1 MRIPGSL
8 LLLLALSVLQIK
20 AELPPLIDRNL
31 FFGEV
36 QISGAQI
43 SPDGQYLSFL
53 KPYKG
58 ARNVW
63 IKRTAEPFSAAK
75 PLTAQE
81 KRPIPAYFWSRD
93 SKYILYV
100 QDAAGDENFNIY
112 AVHPGDPADSAT
124 GVPATRNLTD
134 SKGVRA
140 MIYALPKNQP
150 DTVYIGLNDRDKAWH
165 DLYKLTLSTGKRE
178 LMRENKDRISQW
190 LFDNQGK
197 LRAATRTT
205 DAGDIEILRVDAS
218 ATQPVYTCGVLDE
231 CRPLR
236 FDAQNNKLYLITNKG
251 PGTNFTELGLLD
263 LASGKVN
270 KIESDPKGQV
280 DLQYAMFSERTDRL
294 LATVY
299 EYDRRSIMWHNQAFE
314 ADYKWLTGKL
324 PNLEL
329 DFASGTADENLWIVS
344 ASSDTEPGEV
354 YLFDRKAKQLQ
365 RQYQLRDEIPR
376 DALASMTSIRYPSS
390 DGLEIPAYLTLP
402 KGIPPKD
409 LPLIVLPHGGPWGRD
424 SWRYDGMVQFLAN
437 RGYAVLQPNFRA
449 SVGFGK
455 KFLDAGNGEW
465 GRKMQD
471 DLTYGVKYLVAQGTA
486 NPKRV
491 GITGGSYG
499 GYATLAGVAFTPNL
513 YAAAVSIVGPSNLV
527 TLLKAIPPYWEA
539 MRKQMYTRMADL
551 ETPEGRKLLAEESPL
566 SAADKIRTPL
576 MVVQGANDPRVN
588 KRESDQIVAA
598 ARDNHRPVVYLVAPD
613 EGHGFRRPINNLA
626 MFAEMER
633 FLAKYLDGRAQT
645 AIPENVETRIKEI
658 TVDPKTVE
666 VSTTAKATQ

>member
-1 MRIPGSL
+1 MRTLGPL
-8 LLLLALSVLQIK
+8 LLLTISVLQLQ

-36 QISGAQI
+36 QISGAQL
-43 SPDGQYLSFL
+43 SPDGQYISFL

-63 IKRTAEPFSAAK
+63 IKRTDEPFSDAK
-75 PLTAQE
+75 PVTAEE

-93 SKYILYV
+93 SQNILYV
-100 QDAAGDENFNIY
+100 QDAGGNENFNIY
-112 AVHPGDPADSAT
+112 AVHPGDLANSAE
-124 GVPATRNLTD
+124 GVPRTRNLTD
-134 SKGVRA
+134 AKGARA
-140 MIYALPKNQP
+140 IIYALPKNQP
-150 DTVYIGLNDRDKAWH
+150 DIVYIGLNDRDKAWH
-165 DLYKLTLSTGKRE
+165 DLYKLTISSGKRE
-178 LMRENKDRISQW
+178 LMRENKDRISRW
-190 LFDNQGK
+190 LFDNKGE
-197 LRAATRTT
+197 LRAAERTT
-205 DAGDIEILRVDAS
+205 NSGDTTILRVDAD
-218 ATQPVYTCGVLDE
+218 ATKPVYTCGVLDQ
-231 CRPLR
+231 CQPLR
-236 FDAQNNKLYLITNKG
+236 FDANNEKLYLITNKG
-251 PGTNFTELGLLD
+251 PSTNLTELALLD
-263 LASGKVN
+263 LQTGTVN
-270 KIESDPKGQV
+270 KVESDPKGRV
-280 DLQYAMFSERTDRL
+280 DLADALFSEHTDEL

-299 EYDRRSIMWHNQAFE
+299 EYDRRSIVWKNKAFK
-314 ADYKWLTGKL
+314 ADYQWLKSKL
-324 PNLEL
+324 PDLEL
-329 DFASGTADENLWIVS
+329 DFPSRTADEDLWIVS
-344 ASSDTEPGEV
+344 ASSATEPGEV
-354 YLFDRKAKQLQ
+354 YLFNRKTKQLK
-365 RQYQLRDEIPR
+365 RQYRLREEIPR
-376 DALASMTSIRYPSS
+376 AALASMTSIRYPSS
-390 DGLEIPAYLTLP
+390 DGLEIPAYLTFP
-402 KGIPPKD
+402 KGVPAKD

-471 DLTYGVKYLVAQGTA
+471 DLTYGVKYLVARGTA

-499 GYATLAGVAFTPNL
+499 GYATLAGVAFTPDL

-539 MRKQMYTRMADL
+539 ARKTMYARMADL
-551 ETPEGRKLLAEESPL
+551 DTPEGRKLLAAESPL
-566 SAADKIRTPL
+566 HAADKIHTPL

-598 ARDNHRPVVYLVAPD
+598 VRNNGKPVKYLVAPD

-626 MFAEMER
+626 MFTEMEL

-645 AIPENVETRIKEI
+645 SVPQDVATRIEEI
-658 TVDPKTVE
+658 TVDPKTVT
-666 VSTTAKATQ
+666 VDTTAKAAP